1 MAEAVINTRCSK
13 LWLDERGIIHEH
25 FFPKTDFTIQ
35 DAKQSMAVGLKLSEG
50 ADFSW
55 LVDMTGMRSIT
66 KEAREYYGKL
76 QISHLKAVGL
86 VTNSPVSKVFGN
98 FFLRFNKPTIA
109 VRLFS
114 SETQALNWLKGFLL

>member
-13 LWLDERGIIHEH
+13 LWLDERGILREH

-35 DAKQSMAVGLKLSEG
+35 DAKQSMAVGFELSEG

-66 KEAREYYGKL
+66 KEAREYFGEVEES
-76 QISHLKAVGL
+76 QIKAVGL

-98 FFLRFNKPTIA
+98 FFLRFNKPAIP